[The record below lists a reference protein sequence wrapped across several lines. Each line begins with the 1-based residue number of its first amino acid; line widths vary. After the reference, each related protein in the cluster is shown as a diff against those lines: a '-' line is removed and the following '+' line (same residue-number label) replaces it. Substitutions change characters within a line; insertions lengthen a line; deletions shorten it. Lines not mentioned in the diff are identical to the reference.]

1 MNLYNLAKNN
11 VTKNLKNYGMY
22 LFSLIFT
29 VSIFESFK
37 TLEYSDA
44 ATKNILGASN
54 MLIVF
59 NSSSIVIS
67 VFSLIFIYYSSN
79 FFIKK
84 RKKEIGL
91 YALLGVENKRIA
103 TLLFFE
109 TLILGMVALIVGTL
123 FGILFASISFSIL
136 SKISLGKFIFVF
148 LFSPKAIL
156 STVITFLLFFI
167 IISIQSSTI
176 IYKYSL
182 IELFKANSKKEDKK
196 KTSIISAIL
205 SVAFI
210 LIGYGI
216 YFFAVKTNVSI
227 SFITLILVIVGTYLF
242 FSSMLFFFVKM
253 KRENKK
259 HLYNGMNIIST
270 NQLLYRIKGNS
281 RTLATITILTATT
294 LTAVGTAVA
303 LQMDFN
309 KNITKT
315 IPFGIVT
322 TSTNENYINDIK
334 NIINNYDNNKLLY
347 EESIDTIIVNGST
360 RASHI
365 NSYTVIKESELNKL
379 LSHNSYS
386 IDLPKLTNEN
396 DAFILNSFDSES
408 KISTLSLDSKNGPL
422 KLNMVGNTYQSL
434 IHHML
439 TTVTI
444 VVKDSTYETL
454 NLTEKTNY
462 TILQIDN
469 KKESQGISNDIK
481 DLQEKYKSTLLEK
494 NITLTF
500 YEDYASS
507 SIDIGTIM
515 FIGMFLGLIF
525 LVCTGSIIFFKQMS
539 EAEEEVNRYQIL
551 KNIGVSNNVLKT
563 SIFKQVGF
571 VFSVPLIMATI
582 HSTVALS
589 YIALLFHISLA
600 TLMLYTI
607 VPYLIIYLI
616 YYFITSIYY
625 FNTVS

>member
-1 MNLYNLAKNN
+1 MSLYNLAKNN

-44 ATKNILGASN
+44 ATKNILGNSN

-59 NSSSIVIS
+59 NASSIVIS
-67 VFSLIFIYYSSN
+67 IFSLIFIYYSSN

-109 TLILGMVALIVGTL
+109 TLLLGIVALIVGTL

-156 STVITFLLFFI
+156 ITIITFLIFFI

-196 KTSIISAIL
+196 KASIISAIL
-205 SVAFI
+205 SIAFI

-216 YFFAVKTNVSI
+216 YFFAVKANI
-227 SFITLILVIVGTYLF
+227 SFSFVTLILVIIGTYLF
-242 FSSMLFFFVKM
+242 FSSMLFFFVKI
-253 KRENKK
+253 KRDNKN

-315 IPFGIVT
+315 LPFGIVT

-334 NIINNYDNNKLLY
+334 NIINNYDKNKLLY
-347 EESIDTIIVNGST
+347 EESIDTIMVNGST
-360 RASHI
+360 RASHT
-365 NSYTVIKESELNKL
+365 NSYIVIKESELNKL

-422 KLNMVGNTYQSL
+422 KLNIIGNTYQSL
-434 IHHML
+434 VHHML

-462 TILQIDN
+462 TILEIDN

-481 DLQEKYKSTLLEK
+481 DLQEKYKSTSLEK

-500 YEDYASS
+500 YEDYSAS

-551 KNIGVSNNVLKT
+551 KNIGVSDNVLKT

-589 YIALLFHISLA
+589 YIASLFHISL
-600 TLMLYTI
+600 TILMLYTI
-607 VPYLIIYLI
+607 VPYLVIYLI
-616 YYFITSIYY
+616 YYFITSMYY